1 MFDLPVLTPLNF
13 DNQIAI
19 VRTIEKPQPN
29 EYLVID
35 GDNLTKIA
43 EKQAT
48 TVARLWAKNAD
59 LQNQDLLVVGQKL
72 LIPTLD
78 EELPDRPLYTIK
90 PSETIR
96 NVSYTGFSTG
106 NSYSYGWCTWFVK
119 NLRPDLPNNLGNAS
133 AWFYN
138 AQSQGLI
145 VGTTPQVGAVA
156 VTINYAHVS
165 IVTAVHGSTV
175 TVSEMNFVK
184 WNVISTRIAPISEF
198 NYIY

>member
-19 VRTIEKPQPN
+19 VRKIEKPQPN

-119 NLRPDLPNNLGNAS
+119 NLRPDLPNNWQDAS
-133 AWFYN
+133 AWYRN
-138 AQSQGLI
+138 AVAQGWA
-145 VGTTPQVGAVA
+145 TSATPQVGAVA
-156 VTINYAHVS
+156 WTKAYGHVS
-165 IVTAVHGSTV
+165 IVTGIAGTNVQIT
-175 TVSEMNFVK
+175 EMNYQG
-184 WNVISTRIAPISEF
+184 WNITSSRTAPASEF
-198 NYIY
+198 LYIL